1 MGSTIQS
8 WCIQSLGQGLWR
20 IKYRFKR
27 NHHGSS
33 TMYMQSIPQLNN
45 LCRKIPPKII
55 WQRAKPCLTPAHWN
69 HHRSSTGFTI
79 TSLIVN
85 YHQRAC
91 RLLVNLCRWIL
102 CFLLSRK
109 HTTTDPLIRRIMVPL
124 LIAEETTTDRSHHPK
139 QKDKITVI
147 DINTRLNIHAF
158 NDVKGAHRWSLTRWS
173 LTFFFTK

>member
-27 NHHGSS
+27 SHHWSS
-33 TMYMQSIPQLNN
+33 TMSMQSIPQLNN

-69 HHRSSTGFTI
+69 HHSSSTVSTI
-79 TSLIVN
+79 IPPISH
-85 YHQRAC
+85 YCQRAG

-109 HTTTDPLIRRIMVPL
+109 NTITDPLIRRIMIPL
-124 LIAEETTTDRSHHPK
+124 LIAEKATTDHSHHPN
-139 QKDKITVI
+139 QKDNTV
-147 DINTRLNIHAF
+147 
-158 NDVKGAHRWSLTRWS
+158 
-173 LTFFFTK
+173 